1 MKTLIRMAL
10 MASLAA
16 FGATSAEAADVTG
29 PGDELTRSDELTRN
43 NDVTPA
49 VRVVNNYGD
58 MVRVYAED
66 SQGHMHK
73 LGRVARG
80 ELVKFDIPEAIA
92 AGPFRIKVY
101 PSQPAWS
108 LQIDDYGVKTNP
120 LDLQGDTD
128 VTVWLE
134 PDLTRSIV
142 EVSQG

>member
-10 MASLAA
+10 MTSLAA
-16 FGATSAEAADVTG
+16 LGATSAEAADVTG
-29 PGDELTRSDELTRN
+29 PGGELALGT
-43 NDVTPA
+43 DVTPA
-49 VRVVNNYGD
+49 VRVVNNYGE

-66 SQGHMHK
+66 SEGHMHK

-92 AGPFRIKVY
+92 SSPFRIKVY

-108 LQIDDYGVKTNP
+108 LQIDDYAVKTNP
-120 LDLQGDTD
+120 LNLQGDTD

-134 PDLTRSIV
+134 PDLMRSIV
-142 EVSQG
+142 EMSRG